1 VKPDG
6 PSQAPL
12 ERSSGRTAGVGPPG
26 RPRADSRHILGS
38 FPAQVALA
46 ALALVLAWE
55 ALALIVRRPILP
67 SPILVF
73 QAFFTGLAGD
83 LGLHFLASLWRVV
96 ASTALAVAL
105 AVPAGLVL
113 GQSERLNRIFTPLL
127 YLLLPI
133 PKVVLIPVILLFL
146 GVGDLPK
153 IVIIFLIL
161 FFQILVLVRDQAA
174 GIRPELVHSVR
185 SLGAG
190 RRALFRFVYLPA
202 SLPAILTALRQSVG
216 TAVAVLYVAELF
228 ATQRG
233 LGYYIFLA
241 GSTLFDYP
249 KMYAGVVAM
258 SLLGLGLYFAVD
270 ALHRRLCPWQFV
282 G

>member
-1 VKPDG
+1 MSPPIPPTADR
-6 PSQAPL
+6 PSIPSL
-12 ERSSGRTAGVGPPG
+12 PIGRA
-26 RPRADSRHILGS
+26 RPFRGAVL
-38 FPAQVALA
+38 LA
-46 ALALVLAWE
+46 ALALLLLWE
-55 ALALIVRRPILP
+55 GFALIARERILP
-67 SPILVF
+67 TPVTVLRV
-73 QAFFTGLAGD
+73 FFTELGGD

-96 ASTALAVAL
+96 ASTALSVAL

-113 GQSERLNRIFTPLL
+113 GQSERLNRIFSPVI

-133 PKVVLIPVILLFL
+133 PKVVLVPVVLLFL

-249 KMYAGVVAM
+249 RMYAGVLAM
-258 SLLGLGLYFAVD
+258 SLLGLGLYFVVD
-270 ALHRRLCPWQFV
+270 SLHRRLCPWQFV
-282 G
+282 D